1 MLSMD
6 NVALMGLSPSHVWF
20 SVSRPVEDLTETAEH
35 PFLMMAQ
42 YDHAVGLIVL
52 PMDMFHK

>member
-1 MLSMD
+1 MD

-20 SVSRPVEDLTETAEH
+20 SVSRPEEDLTETAEH

-42 YDHAVGLIVL
+42 YEHAVGLIVL